1 MYSLIGWSRVETS
14 TKERLVSE
22 AMRLFS
28 QQGYRAT
35 SINQIEK
42 AAGLVPGCGA
52 LYNHFKSK
60 EALLAA
66 GIDRQLDRRRAM
78 HDISALFAGQGDLR
92 TELSLLCRYL
102 MSVLDRESEFLQV
115 AARTPADQSPRLNNA
130 YAALVDG
137 LYSELADWIKGC
149 APTIDDPDAK
159 RIAVVGINALLGK
172 RATRIV
178 FHSPQVDTPDDEFVS
193 DWTAMLAGRIEQ
205 AARPR

>member
-1 MYSLIGWSRVETS
+1 VETS
-14 TKERLVSE
+14 TKERLVTE

-28 QQGYRAT
+28 QQGFRAT

-60 EALLAA
+60 EALLSA

-92 TELSLLCRYL
+92 TELTLLCRYL

-115 AARTPADQSPRLNNA
+115 AARTRADQSTHLNNA
-130 YAALVDG
+130 YATLVEG
-137 LYSELADWIKGC
+137 LTSELSDWIKGC
-149 APTIDDPDAK
+149 APSLADITAK
-159 RIAVVGINALLGK
+159 RIAIFGINALLGK
-172 RATRIV
+172 RASRIV
-178 FHSPQVDTPDDEFVS
+178 FCAAQIDTPDEEFVT
-193 DWTAMLAGRIEQ
+193 DWTDMLASRIE
-205 AARPR
+205 ALR

>member
-1 MYSLIGWSRVETS
+1 
-14 TKERLVSE
+14 
-22 AMRLFS
+22 MRLFS
-28 QQGYRAT
+28 EQGYRAT

-60 EALLAA
+60 EALLSA

-92 TELSLLCRYL
+92 TELTLLCRYL

-115 AARTPADQSPRLNNA
+115 AARTPAADSKRLNDA
-130 YAALVDG
+130 YAALLDG
-137 LYSELADWIKGC
+137 LYSELADWITGC
-149 APTIDDPDAK
+149 APKLKRPEAK

-172 RATRIV
+172 QATRVV
-178 FHSPQVDTPDDEFVS
+178 FHNPQIGTSDEQYVA
-193 DWTAMLAGRIEQ
+193 DWTAMLADRIESVH
-205 AARPR
+205 

>member
-1 MYSLIGWSRVETS
+1 MERSRVDAS
-14 TKERLVSE
+14 TKERLVTE
-22 AMRLFS
+22 AMRLFG

-60 EALLAA
+60 DALLSA

-102 MSVLDRESEFLQV
+102 ISVLDRESEFLQV
-115 AARTPADQSPRLNNA
+115 AARTPADQSTRLNDA

-149 APTIDDPDAK
+149 APKLKVSEAK
-159 RIAVVGINALLGK
+159 RIAVVGINALLG
-172 RATRIV
+172 RQATRIV
-178 FHSPQVDTPDDEFVS
+178 FHNPQLGTPDEQYVT
-193 DWTAMLAGRIEQ
+193 DWIAVMADRIESV
-205 AARPR
+205 R

>member
-1 MYSLIGWSRVETS
+1 VETS
-14 TKERLVSE
+14 TKDRLVTE

-28 QQGYRAT
+28 EQGYRAT

-60 EALLAA
+60 EALLTA

-92 TELSLLCRYL
+92 TELTLLCRYL

-115 AARTPADQSPRLNNA
+115 AARTPADQSTRLNDA

-149 APTIDDPDAK
+149 APKLKDSAAK
-159 RIAVVGINALLGK
+159 RIATVGINALLGK
-172 RATRIV
+172 RATRTV
-178 FHSPQVDTPDDEFVS
+178 FHAPQVDTPDEEYVS
-193 DWTAMLAGRIEQ
+193 DWTAMLAGRIESV
-205 AARPR
+205 R

>member
-1 MYSLIGWSRVETS
+1 MATS
-14 TKERLVSE
+14 TKERLVTE

-28 QQGYRAT
+28 EQGYRAT

-60 EALLAA
+60 EALLTA

-92 TELSLLCRYL
+92 TELTLLCRYL
-102 MSVLDRESEFLQV
+102 MSVLDSEGEFLQV
-115 AARTPADQSPRLNNA
+115 VARAPAQQSTRINDA

-149 APTIDDPDAK
+149 APRLNDSEAN
-159 RIAVVGINALLGK
+159 RISIVGINALLGK
-172 RATRIV
+172 RATTIV
-178 FHSPQVDTPDDEFVS
+178 FRTPEVDTPDEEFVT
-193 DWTAMLAGRIEQ
+193 DWTAMLAGRIES
-205 AARPR
+205 ARQS

>member
-1 MYSLIGWSRVETS
+1 MVATS

-28 QQGYRAT
+28 QHGYRAT
-35 SINQIEK
+35 SITQIEK

-92 TELSLLCRYL
+92 TELTLLGRYL

-115 AARTPADQSPRLNNA
+115 AARGPAEESTLLNNA

-137 LYSELADWIKGC
+137 LYSELADWIRGC
-149 APTIDDPDAK
+149 TPNLNDAGAR
-159 RIAVVGINALLGK
+159 RISVVGFNALLGK
-172 RATRIV
+172 RSTRIV
-178 FHSPQVDTPDDEFVS
+178 FQAPQVDTPDEEFLA
-193 DWTAMLAGRIEQ
+193 DWVDLLAGPIET
-205 AARPR
+205 AREA

>member
-1 MYSLIGWSRVETS
+1 MATS
-14 TKERLVSE
+14 TKERLVTE

-28 QQGYRAT
+28 EQGYRAT

-60 EALLAA
+60 EALLTA

-92 TELSLLCRYL
+92 TELTLLCRYL
-102 MSVLDRESEFLQV
+102 MSVLDREGEFLQV
-115 AARTPADQSPRLNNA
+115 VARAPMQQSTRINDA

-149 APTIDDPDAK
+149 APSLNDSEAN
-159 RIAVVGINALLGK
+159 RISIVGINALLGK
-172 RATRIV
+172 RATKIV
-178 FHSPQVDTPDDEFVS
+178 FRTPEVDTPDAEFVA
-193 DWTAMLAGRIEQ
+193 DWTAMLAGRIES
-205 AARPR
+205 ARQS

>member
-1 MYSLIGWSRVETS
+1 METS

-60 EALLAA
+60 DALLAA

-115 AARTPADQSPRLNNA
+115 AARTPADQSTRLNNA

-137 LYSELADWIKGC
+137 LYSELTDWIKGC
-149 APTIDDPDAK
+149 AIRIKDPDAK
-159 RIAVVGINALLGK
+159 RIAVIGINAVLGK

-178 FHSPQVDTPDDEFVS
+178 FHSPQVDTSDEEFVS
-193 DWTAMLAGRIEQ
+193 DWTAMLADRIEKL
-205 AARPR
+205 R

>member
-1 MYSLIGWSRVETS
+1 
-14 TKERLVSE
+14 
-22 AMRLFS
+22 MRLFS

-35 SINQIEK
+35 SITQIEK

-60 EALLAA
+60 EALLTA

-92 TELSLLCRYL
+92 TELTLLCRYL

-115 AARTPADQSPRLNNA
+115 AARTPADESPRLKDA

-149 APTIDDPDAK
+149 APTLDKVEAK

-178 FHSPQVDTPDDEFVS
+178 FHSPQIDTPDDQYVT
-193 DWTAMLAGRIEQ
+193 DWTDMLVGRIRS
-205 AARPR
+205 ADTKD

>member
-1 MYSLIGWSRVETS
+1 VETS

-22 AMRLFS
+22 AMRLFG

-115 AARTPADQSPRLNNA
+115 AARTPADQSTHLNNA

-137 LYSELADWIKGC
+137 LYSELTDWIRGC
-149 APTIDDPDAK
+149 APQLKHAGAK

-178 FHSPQVDTPDDEFVS
+178 FHSPQVDPPDEEFVS
-193 DWTAMLAGRIEQ
+193 DWTAMLAGRIEGS
-205 AARPR
+205 AN

>member
-1 MYSLIGWSRVETS
+1 MEAS
-14 TKERLVSE
+14 TKERLVTE

-28 QQGYRAT
+28 LQGYRAT
-35 SINQIEK
+35 SITQIEK

-78 HDISALFAGQGDLR
+78 HDISALFAGKGDLR
-92 TELSLLCRYL
+92 TELRLLCRYL

-115 AARTPADQSPRLNNA
+115 AARTPADESPLLRDA
-130 YAALVDG
+130 YAALIDG
-137 LYSELADWIKGC
+137 LYSELADWIIGC
-149 APTIDDPDAK
+149 APKLNDSEAR

-172 RATRIV
+172 RTTRLV
-178 FHSPQVDTPDDEFVS
+178 FHSPQIDTPDDQYVT
-193 DWTAMLAGRIEQ
+193 DWTEMLAGRIESV
-205 AARPR
+205 R

>member
-1 MYSLIGWSRVETS
+1 VAAS
-14 TKERLVSE
+14 TKERLVAE

-35 SINQIEK
+35 SITQIER

-52 LYNHFKSK
+52 LYNHFKTK
-60 EALLAA
+60 EELLAA

-92 TELSLLCRYL
+92 TELTLLCRYL
-102 MSVLDRESEFLQV
+102 MSVLDREGEFLQV
-115 AARTPADQSPRLNNA
+115 AARTPADESPRLKDA

-149 APTIDDPDAK
+149 APTLDDSETR
-159 RIAVVGINALLGK
+159 RISVVGINALLGK

-178 FHSPQVDTPDDEFVS
+178 FHSPQIDPPDDQYVA
-193 DWTAMLAGRIEQ
+193 DWTDMLAGWIQ
-205 AARPR
+205 SASIKD